1 MVNGQWSMV
10 NKKCIT
16 IKPHSPFP
24 PSGDRGPNMFHLII
38 KKLAYGLL
46 VLIGVVIIVF
56 FMFQGF
62 ADPAR
67 LIVGQTGDKKT
78 MDNIRKELYLDQPK
92 WKQFILYL
100 NDVSPIGFH
109 SKEEIENK
117 KLRGFFIGGEKKIGI
132 KIPYLRRSY
141 QTKKDVID
149 VLMEALPGTIMLA
162 FAAMIFATIIG
173 VLLGVLAAVKQN
185 TWMDTTSVFASVIG
199 ISAPSFF
206 MAIVIAYLFGI
217 VLHPYT
223 GLNLTGSWFDIDE
236 TTGQRYLTLQNLILP
251 AITLGIRPLAIIT
264 QLTRSSMLDVLNQDY
279 IRTAYAKGLS
289 RRTVVFK
296 HALRNALN
304 PVITAITGWFAELL
318 AGAFFVEYIFGWK
331 GIGKVTVD
339 ALDKLDY
346 PVVMGSVL
354 FSAAFFI
361 LINILADILYGVVD
375 PRVRLS

>member
-1 MVNGQWSMV
+1 
-10 NKKCIT
+10 
-16 IKPHSPFP
+16 
-24 PSGDRGPNMFHLII
+24 
-38 KKLAYGLL
+38 
-46 VLIGVVIIVF
+46 
-56 FMFQGF
+56 
-62 ADPAR
+62 
-67 LIVGQTGDKKT
+67 

-92 WKQFILYL
+92 WKQFVLYL
-100 NDVSPIGFH
+100 NDVSPFAIH
-109 SKEEIENK
+109 TTQEIKDK
-117 KLRGFFIGGEKKIGI
+117 KLRGFFIGGEKKLGL
-132 KIPYLRRSY
+132 KAPYLRRSY

-149 VLMEALPGTIMLA
+149 VLMEALPGTLMLA
-162 FAAMIFATIIG
+162 IAAMIFATVIG

-185 TWMDTTSVFASVIG
+185 TWMDTSSVFASVIG

-375 PRVRLS
+375 PRVRLQ